1 MHFIFSYGG
10 IIVVILLIILTSS
23 IRIKD
28 CLDNKRSFFKSIII
42 SVGILAINWIVAGS
56 MFLACVLFG
65 ELLKEQFYA
74 PFYLQFAYFVFCA
87 LVGMYLFSKFYIL
100 GHKFYSNFRDKGI
113 FSFKFKKKDMLY

>member
-1 MHFIFSYGG
+1 MDLIFSYGG
-10 IIVVILLIILTSS
+10 LIAVVLLIILASS

-42 SVGILAINWIVAGS
+42 SVGILAMNWIVAGS
-56 MFLACVLFG
+56 MFLGCASLG
-65 ELLKEQFYA
+65 GLLKEQFYV

-87 LVGMYLFSKFYIL
+87 LVGVYLFSRFYIL

-113 FSFKFKKKDMLY
+113 ISLKIKEKDMWY